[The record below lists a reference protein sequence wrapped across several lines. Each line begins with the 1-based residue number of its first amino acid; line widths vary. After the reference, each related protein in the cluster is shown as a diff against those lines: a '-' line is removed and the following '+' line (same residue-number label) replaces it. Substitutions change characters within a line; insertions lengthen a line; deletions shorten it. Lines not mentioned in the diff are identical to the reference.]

1 MKILEKSYKNT
12 SLMNAVISK
21 IRLYMNKVDKNHIR
35 TEQIRT
41 DQNRTDQNRTDQIKI
56 HQSRRKI
63 FLYFNCVII

>member
-1 MKILEKSYKNT
+1 MKILENSYKST

-41 DQNRTDQNRTDQIKI
+41 DQNRTDWIRSKYIRAEEK
-56 HQSRRKI
+56 
-63 FLYFNCVII
+63 

>member
-35 TEQIRT
+35 TEQIRIE
-41 DQNRTDQNRTDQIKI
+41 QIRSKYI
-56 HQSRRKI
+56 RAEEK
-63 FLYFNCVII
+63 YFYILIV

>member
-35 TEQIRT
+35 TEQIRIEQIRS
-41 DQNRTDQNRTDQIKI
+41 DQNTSEQKKN
-56 HQSRRKI
+56 I
-63 FLYFNCVII
+63 FIF

>member
-35 TEQIRT
+35 TEQ
-41 DQNRTDQNRTDQIKI
+41 NR
-56 HQSRRKI
+56 SE
-63 FLYFNCVII
+63 

>member
-41 DQNRTDQNRTDQIKI
+41 DQNRTDQIKI

-63 FLYFNCVII
+63 FSYFNCVII

>member
-21 IRLYMNKVDKNHIR
+21 IRLYVNKVDKNHIR

-41 DQNRTDQNRTDQIKI
+41 DQNRTDQNRSD
-56 HQSRRKI
+56 
-63 FLYFNCVII
+63 

>member
-41 DQNRTDQNRTDQIKI
+41 DQNRTDQIRSKYIRAEEK
-56 HQSRRKI
+56 
-63 FLYFNCVII
+63 YFYILIV

>member
-1 MKILEKSYKNT
+1 MKNLEKSYKNT

-41 DQNRTDQNRTDQIKI
+41 DQNRTDQIRLKYIRAEEK
-56 HQSRRKI
+56 
-63 FLYFNCVII
+63 YFHILIV

>member
-41 DQNRTDQNRTDQIKI
+41 DQNRTDQNRTDQIRSKYI
-56 HQSRRKI
+56 RAEEK
-63 FLYFNCVII
+63 YFYILIV

>member
-1 MKILEKSYKNT
+1 MKNLEKSYKNT

-41 DQNRTDQNRTDQIKI
+41 DQNRTDQNRSD
-56 HQSRRKI
+56 
-63 FLYFNCVII
+63 

>member
-1 MKILEKSYKNT
+1 MKNLEKSYKNT

-41 DQNRTDQNRTDQIKI
+41 DQNRTDQIRSKYIRAEEK
-56 HQSRRKI
+56 
-63 FLYFNCVII
+63 YFHILIV